1 MRTPLSALLAAVA
14 ISGLAGCTDVP
25 IRTAH
30 PMQAQPEL
38 LSNTHWRSMATDTG
52 FKLAQHLREEIPDDA
67 RFYVQGHASY
77 TDFDRIFRNGLAE
90 ELRRHDYA
98 VVPTK
103 AQATHQ
109 IAYGTR
115 VSDHDIADERP
126 FGKVTLLTSGLWGLS
141 ELAQLAP
148 PAATAVASATF
159 LDLAT
164 DRADEGGLSEITV
177 AVTILG
183 PEGAEITRE
192 TTYYV
197 ARRNIQHYPE
207 LAMPPLYAA
216 QGRSLPEPPVARFAV
231 E

>member
-1 MRTPLSALLAAVA
+1 
-14 ISGLAGCTDVP
+14 
-25 IRTAH
+25 
-30 PMQAQPEL
+30 
-38 LSNTHWRSMATDTG
+38 MATDTG
-52 FKLAQHLREEIPDDA
+52 YKLARHLREKVPEDA

-90 ELRRHDYA
+90 ELRRYGYA

-103 AQATHQ
+103 AQANYQ
-109 IAYGTR
+109 LAYGTR
-115 VSDHDIADERP
+115 VSDHDIEDERP
-126 FGKVTLLTSGLWGLS
+126 FGRVTLLTAGLWGLA
-141 ELAQLAP
+141 ELAQIAP
-148 PAATAVASATF
+148 PGATAVASATF
-159 LDLAT
+159 LDLAS

-183 PEGAEITRE
+183 PEGAETTRE

-207 LAMPPLYAA
+207 VAMPPLYAA
-216 QGRSLPEPPVARFAV
+216 QGRALPEPPVARFAV